1 VAWNCPHLHIG
12 WKAFP
17 TKSLFLC
24 LVLCAGAIAAAHEGF
39 DRYNEPFRPQF
50 HFSPEKNWMNDPNGL
65 VFFDGE
71 YHLFYQYNPEGN
83 GWGHMS
89 WGHAVSTDLVRWQH
103 LPVALREENGV
114 MIFSGSAVVDHH
126 NTSGFGKD
134 GKPPMVAIYT
144 GHGLGRQT
152 QDIAYSNDRGRTW
165 TKYEKNPVIDIGSP
179 EFRDPK
185 VSWHEPT
192 KQWVMVV
199 AKPDQ
204 RKVLFW
210 GSPDL
215 KNWQQVGEFGPQGE
229 TGGIWE
235 CPDLFDLPVYR
246 GTQKTDETRS
256 VLVGN
261 ISGGTPAGGSGCQY
275 FVGRFDGKTFA
286 NDNPKDTK
294 LWADYG
300 PDFYAAVSW
309 SDIPKED
316 GRRIWLG
323 WMTNW
328 RYAGAEPTSPW
339 RTAQSVPRELRLV
352 ETSKGLRL
360 AQAPVRELQSLRE
373 GNGVQIDGKTISP
386 GSDALGGAAV
396 SGETLELLAIFEN
409 AGAEQFGLKVRVG
422 RNEETVVG
430 YDAARN
436 EMFVDKTRAG
446 RSNFHNEFAARHAA
460 PRGSESK
467 QIVMHVLVDRSSVE
481 LFGDGGLVSITERVF
496 PDAASTGVST
506 FAKGGSAK
514 LVSLRAWKLQSA
526 WK

>member
-1 VAWNCPHLHIG
+1 MTALISRPDRPINR
-12 WKAFP
+12 
-17 TKSLFLC
+17 LFDAVGFLLAC
-24 LVLCAGAIAAAHEGF
+24 LLVLAPAASAE
-39 DRYNEPFRPQF
+39 DAPRYDEPFRPQF

-65 VFFDGE
+65 VYFDGE

-89 WGHAVSTDLVRWQH
+89 WGHAVSPDLVHWKH
-103 LPVALREENGV
+103 LPVALREEDGV

-126 NTSGFGKD
+126 NTSGFGRE

-144 GHGLGRQT
+144 GHGHGRQT
-152 QDIAYSNDRGRTW
+152 QDIAYSTDRGRTW
-165 TKYEKNPVIDIGSP
+165 TKYEKNPVIDIASP

-185 VSWHEPT
+185 VSWHEPS
-192 KQWVMVV
+192 KQWVMVA

-215 KNWQQVGEFGPQGE
+215 KNWAQLGEFGPQGE
-229 TGGIWE
+229 TSGIWE
-235 CPDLFDLPVYR
+235 CPDRFDLPVYR
-246 GTQKTDETRS
+246 GAQKTDETRS
-256 VLVGN
+256 VLVVN

-275 FVGRFDGKTFA
+275 FVGRFDGKAFV

-294 LWADYG
+294 LWSDYG

-309 SDIPKED
+309 SDVPKED

-352 ETSKGLRL
+352 ETPKGLRL
-360 AQAPVRELQSLRE
+360 AQSSVKELQTLRE
-373 GNGVQIDGKTISP
+373 GDAVEVKDKTISP
-386 GSDALGGAAV
+386 GSGALQVA
-396 SGETLELLAIFEN
+396 GETLELIATFEN

-422 RNEETVVG
+422 TSQETLVG
-430 YDAARN
+430 YDAMRN
-436 EMFVDKTRAG
+436 EIFVDKTRAG

-460 PRGSESK
+460 PRVSESK
-467 QIVMHVLVDRSSVE
+467 QIVLHVLVDRSSVE
-481 LFGDGGLVSITERVF
+481 LFADDGLVTITERVF
-496 PDAASTGVST
+496 PDPASTGVSA
-506 FAKGGSAK
+506 FATGGDAK
-514 LVSLRAWKLQSA
+514 LVSLRAWKLKSA
-526 WK
+526 WR